1 MGADMDIW
9 IVCDNCSQRQVAT
22 DAWLTCVF
30 CAETLE
36 EHPYFRRE
44 VDAVS
49 DQRQT
54 DRGEASAGM
63 AHTQDTQNIASG

>member
-30 CAETLE
+30 CAETLK
-36 EHPYFRRE
+36 EHPYFRRIDGKVDHEATEE
-44 VDAVS
+44 VENEVFRAP
-49 DQRQT
+49 
-54 DRGEASAGM
+54 
-63 AHTQDTQNIASG
+63 